1 MYQYKRRNRQ
11 RDDQHLDRWLI
22 SYADYMTL
30 MFALFVVLYA
40 MALAREGSL
49 EQLTRRLGD
58 LFHAQHTVVA
68 EPNPSDGI
76 MQQASDDMLYGHGL
90 KPEGGPDL
98 VDGRSELVNFNKR
111 HQGSALSNLEQEFN
125 EALLELINSGFA
137 DIQRDEDWLVLTLS
151 SSLLFASGSAAPSA
165 NLRAIIPSVAKVL
178 ASSDNYIRVRGYT
191 DSSPI
196 NNEIFSS
203 NWELSSARAAEV
215 LEQMILQGV
224 RPDLLAVEAFGAN
237 FPLSPNDTAQGRA
250 ENRRV
255 DIAVSKWGKPE
266 GTDEPLSDGQA
277 TDDNESSEPL
287 PDYDEVQVI
296 ELPSGGIR
304 ITTRR
309 ESSEQG
315 EPQP

>member
-1 MYQYKRRNRQ
+1 
-11 RDDQHLDRWLI
+11 
-22 SYADYMTL
+22 
-30 MFALFVVLYA
+30 
-40 MALAREGSL
+40 
-49 EQLTRRLGD
+49 
-58 LFHAQHTVVA
+58 
-68 EPNPSDGI
+68 
-76 MQQASDDMLYGHGL
+76 MLYGHGL

-98 VDGRSELVNFNKR
+98 VDGRSELVNFNKK
-111 HQGSALSNLEQEFN
+111 HQGSSLSNLEHEFN
-125 EALLELINSGFA
+125 EALLELVNSGFA

-178 ASSDNYIRVRGYT
+178 SSSDNYIRVRGYT

-196 NNEIFSS
+196 DNEIFSS

-215 LEQMILQGV
+215 LEQMVLQGV

-237 FPLSPNDTAQGRA
+237 FPLSSNDTAEGRA

-255 DIAVSKWGKPE
+255 DIAVSKWGKPQD
-266 GTDEPLSDGQA
+266 DEQTADADESAGNDGPV
-277 TDDNESSEPL
+277 EPL

-309 ESSEQG
+309 EPPEQG
-315 EPQP
+315 EQQP